1 MALFVL
7 GDNNTAPP
15 KANGNKG
22 PFADLNS
29 LLASAN
35 ATAEQNVNKAVV
47 ATEAAV
53 ISIPHDAPPMK
64 PKHEKI
70 YLDAFR
76 IRNQLGKVLKK
87 LAQPPSAQTLNADPD
102 CAQKLERMEY
112 LVLALYKYFV
122 EVNNAFRLSPEQQA
136 NKMKRLIDQFYADK
150 VLKENLKILVPEGEV
165 LPVPNSGPP
174 QQQNKPRNQRQ
185 QNKPRNQ
192 RQQNKPRNQRQQNK
206 PRNQRQ
212 QNKPRNQQQNK
223 PRNQRQNQ
231 QRNQQRNQRQN
242 QGQNKRQN
250 QQNKPRNQRQNQGQ
264 NKRQNKRQN
273 QRQNQGNNQQNNR
286 VNKKTGELGIVNS
299 IQELIFG

>member
-192 RQQNKPRNQRQQNK
+192 
-206 PRNQRQ
+206 
-212 QNKPRNQQQNK
+212 QQNK

>member
-192 RQQNKPRNQRQQNK
+192 RQQNKPRNQ
-206 PRNQRQ
+206 
-212 QNKPRNQQQNK
+212 QQNK